1 MAGDYTRYYI
11 IDAIGSGRS
20 VLRVRRD
27 SYGLITDSCL
37 VHLSDM
43 SETFVAVNDATM
55 ITGILGNRD
64 MNELGKLTA
73 NRYRDKL
80 GFLDLGLPD
89 DGSEYWVML
98 Q

>member
-1 MAGDYTRYYI
+1 MESDYARYHVI
-11 IDAIGSGRS
+11 HAIGSGRS

-37 VHLSDM
+37 VNLSDM

-64 MNELGKLTA
+64 MNELVKLTA
-73 NRYRDKL
+73 NRHRNKL